1 MKILIFTKH
10 GKESASSR
18 QRFFK
23 YFEYW
28 EKAGF
33 NIRLNQ
39 LLDEDYL
46 QFYNAGISY
55 NRFKLLKTYVRRLI
69 FLCKYGFQSDIIF
82 IHRGELFPMIPTTI
96 LLKLFLY
103 AGVKIIV
110 DYDDAVFH
118 SYDKRAWVRK
128 TIQSK
133 HNSIIKL
140 VDCVITGSPYL
151 TSYCKKLNNKIVEI
165 PTSIDLDEYK
175 LEHSKSDDFS
185 IGWIGSKSTSLHLDI
200 ILPILLKFA
209 EKYCVKIKLIGYD
222 KSLNLIND
230 NVQIVDWEEGK
241 DYELLKDIKIGIMP
255 LKNEDYEKGKCGF
268 KLVQYMASA
277 KPFLASPLEA
287 NLKIDKSNQNLFA
300 ETNEEWMEALE
311 TVYKNY
317 DEFYEIGLNNRLI
330 AEKFY
335 SIQSN
340 AKIYVDIFKNKVA

>member
-1 MKILIFTKH
+1 MKKILILTKH

-23 YFEYW
+23 YFAYW

-33 NIRLNQ
+33 SIRLNQ

-46 QFYNAGISY
+46 QYYNAGISY
-55 NRFKLLKTYVRRLI
+55 NRFKLLKNYVRRLI
-69 FLCKYGFQSDIIF
+69 FLCKYGFHSDIIF

-96 LLKLFLY
+96 LLKAFQY
-103 AGVKIIV
+103 IGVKIIV

-118 SYDKRAWVRK
+118 SYDKRTWVRK
-128 TIQSK
+128 AIQSK

-175 LEHSKSDDFS
+175 LGNSKSDNFS
-185 IGWIGSKSTSLHLDI
+185 IGWIGSKSTSLHLNL

-209 EKYCVKIKLIGYD
+209 EKYSVKIKLIGYA

-230 NVQIVDWEEGK
+230 NVQIVDWQEGK
-241 DYELLKDIKIGIMP
+241 DYELLRDIKIGIMP

-287 NLKIDKSNQNLFA
+287 NLKIDKNNQNLFA
-300 ETNEEWMEALE
+300 ETNAEWMEALE

-330 AEKFY
+330 AEQFY

-340 AKIYVDIFKNKVA
+340 AKIYVDIFKNI